1 MEFEVPYDFSMKL
14 GTQTLLRVVRDRQNI
29 TIMSVIL
36 ICNIPEISTY
46 LIFTCFRSRTYQFDD
61 FLAQW
66 TEKLR
71 GGEQEATIMTVRL
84 TKDVDK
90 YKVRSIKMFSELR
103 KGSVKGDYTSRLGIS
118 IL

>member
-1 MEFEVPYDFSMKL
+1 MGVGGSEGYTAIM
-14 GTQTLLRVVRDRQNI
+14 TVV
-29 TIMSVIL
+29 L
-36 ICNIPEISTY
+36 IFYIHEISIYFISTY
-46 LIFTCFRSRTYQFDD
+46 FRSRTYQFDD

-90 YKVRSIKMFSELR
+90 YKVRQVSKCSLNFEKNLFRLACFSHACYAH
-103 KGSVKGDYTSRLGIS
+103 G
-118 IL
+118 

>member
-1 MEFEVPYDFSMKL
+1 M
-14 GTQTLLRVVRDRQNI
+14 NI
-29 TIMSVIL
+29 IL
-36 ICNIPEISTY
+36 ISYIHEISMYFISTY
-46 LIFTCFRSRTYQFDD
+46 FRSRTYQFDD

-90 YKVRSIKMFSELR
+90 YKVRQVSKFSLKIHYINIGFAWHVAEC
-103 KGSVKGDYTSRLGIS
+103 YE
-118 IL
+118 